1 MFRFIPHRSP
11 WNGPS
16 DPTRHTVRSPTHP
29 IPPPPKKKQFMRTL
43 ESFEPL
49 LDEDVRALR
58 TEVFKMDTFFVTD
71 VDKTPLAVAYMGTL
85 RKSSEEVFKDVEKRL
100 QGIEG
105 AFR

>member
-1 MFRFIPHRSP
+1 
-11 WNGPS
+11 
-16 DPTRHTVRSPTHP
+16 
-29 IPPPPKKKQFMRTL
+29 MRTL

-100 QGIEG
+100 QGMEG
-105 AFR
+105 AFGVGWCGLSGHHFISPPRPTNQPTNQPTQSDQSTP

>member
-1 MFRFIPHRSP
+1 
-11 WNGPS
+11 
-16 DPTRHTVRSPTHP
+16 
-29 IPPPPKKKQFMRTL
+29 MRTL

-49 LDEDVRALR
+49 LDEDVKALR

-100 QGIEG
+100 SGIEG
-105 AFR
+105 ACV